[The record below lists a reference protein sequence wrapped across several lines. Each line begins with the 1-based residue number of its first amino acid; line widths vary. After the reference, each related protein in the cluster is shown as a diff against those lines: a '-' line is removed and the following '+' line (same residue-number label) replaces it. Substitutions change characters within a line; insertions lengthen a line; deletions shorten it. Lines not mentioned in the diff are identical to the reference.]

1 MADKKP
7 QLLDHLG
14 RPIVLQKLRE
24 EIAGPTVGGV
34 RSPVAGH
41 PAQGLTPQ
49 RLAGI
54 LRSAEH
60 GDATAYF
67 ELAEEMEEK
76 DLHYV
81 SVLGTRKRQ
90 VSQLEITVEAAGD
103 DADSQADAQLL
114 RDWLDRDCLQDDLFD
129 IMDAVGK
136 GFSVTELIWDLSEKQ
151 WFPARLEWVD
161 PRWLK
166 LDETQRQILLKDEN
180 GVGQPLDPF
189 KYVVH
194 RVRAKSGSLIRGGLA
209 RAVAWAWMFKNYT
222 VKDWVAFA
230 EVYGM
235 PLRLGRYENGAS
247 ERDKAIL
254 LRAVTDIAGDAAAIV
269 PKSMDI
275 EFIDGKQSNSDGS
288 LFRNQADWFNSE
300 ISKAVLGQNGTTD
313 MQSGGGYAQSKT
325 LDGVRGD
332 IEADDAKSLAATL
345 NRDIGRPMV
354 DLNRGKPKSGR
365 YPRFVIGRAE
375 AWDAKAMMPV
385 VKDFVAMG
393 GKVAMSVIADRLG
406 LPDAAEGEELLTI
419 SGGSQSASD
428 GGLNDPSAPDG
439 AGSPLKGP
447 EALLNAL
454 KPGADRKAAAAV
466 APGDQGEADA
476 VDQLAVDLDGE
487 WIEIVDQAIAPIEDL
502 LASCSTLEEARDR
515 LAEAIDRM
523 PAERLREML
532 ARSAFV
538 SRLAG
543 ASGLDLNDEGA
554 A

>member
-14 RPIVLQKLRE
+14 RPIILQKLRE

-49 RLAGI
+49 RLATI

-76 DLHYV
+76 DLHYL

-114 RDWLDRDCLQDDLFD
+114 RDWLDRDCLHDDLFD

-136 GFSVTELIWDLSEKQ
+136 GFSVTELIWEMSEKQ

-166 LDETQRQILLKDEN
+166 LDETQREILLRDEN
-180 GVGQPLDPF
+180 GVGQPLDAF

-222 VKDWVAFA
+222 IKDWVAFA

-275 EFIDGKQSNSDGS
+275 DFIDGKQSNSDGA

-332 IEADDAKSLAATL
+332 IEADDAKALAATL
-345 NRDIGRPMV
+345 NRDIGRPMI

-365 YPRFVIGRAE
+365 YPRFVVGRAE
-375 AWDAKAMMPV
+375 AWDAQKMMPV
-385 VKDFVAMG
+385 IKDFVALG
-393 GKVAMSVIADRLG
+393 GKVAKSVIADRIG
-406 LPDAAEGEELLTI
+406 VPDAAPDEELLTI
-419 SGGSQSASD
+419 AAPSQSSPQ
-428 GGLNDPSAPDG
+428 GQGDPAAAPDG
-439 AGSPLKGP
+439 AGTALSGP
-447 EALLNAL
+447 DGLLNAL
-454 KPGADRKAAAAV
+454 KPGSDRKAAAAV
-466 APGDQGEADA
+466 APGASSTGDA
-476 VDQLAVDLDGE
+476 VDRLAAQLDGE
-487 WIEIVDQAIAPIEDL
+487 WIEIVDEAIKPVEDL
-502 LASCSTLEEARDR
+502 LAGCATLEEARDR

-532 ARSAFV
+532 ARSSFV

-543 ASGLDLNDEGA
+543 ASGLELNDEAGA
-554 A
+554 